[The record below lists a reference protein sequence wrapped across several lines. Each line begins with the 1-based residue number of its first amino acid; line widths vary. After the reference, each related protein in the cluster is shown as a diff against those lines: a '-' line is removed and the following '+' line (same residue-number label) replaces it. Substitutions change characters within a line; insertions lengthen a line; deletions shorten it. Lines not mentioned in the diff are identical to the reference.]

1 MIVGIGVDVV
11 DIERFRVSRERTIGL
26 AERLLSKQERFHAD
40 GSPRSDASLAGRF
53 AAKEA
58 LAKALGAPTGLA
70 WHDAEVHIDDA
81 GRPTFKLWGTVARTA
96 DALGVHHVH
105 LSLTH
110 DAGVA
115 IAYVIAE
122 RR

>member
-11 DIERFRVSRERTIGL
+11 DIARFRASIDRTEGL
-26 AERLLSKQERFHAD
+26 AARLLTNGERMHAD
-40 GSPRSDASLAGRF
+40 GTPRSDASMAARF

-70 WHDAEVHIDDA
+70 WHDAEVRLDEA
-81 GRPTFKLWGTVARTA
+81 GRPAFKLWGTVAATA
-96 DALGVHHVH
+96 DALGIHNVH

-110 DAGVA
+110 DGGVA
-115 IAYVIAE
+115 IAYVVAE

>member
-1 MIVGIGVDVV
+1 MILGIGVDVV
-11 DIERFRVSRERTIGL
+11 DIERFRISRERTPGL
-26 AERLLSKQERFHAD
+26 AERLLTKVERFHPD
-40 GSPRSDASLAGRF
+40 GAPRSDASLAARF

-70 WHDAEVHIDDA
+70 WHDAEVHVDTA
-81 GRPTFKLWGTVARTA
+81 GRPTFKLWGTVANTA
-96 DALGVHHVH
+96 DALGVHNVH